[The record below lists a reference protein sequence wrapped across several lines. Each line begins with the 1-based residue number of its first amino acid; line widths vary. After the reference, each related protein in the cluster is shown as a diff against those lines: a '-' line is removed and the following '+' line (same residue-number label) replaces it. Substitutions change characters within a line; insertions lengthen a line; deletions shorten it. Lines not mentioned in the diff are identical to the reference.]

1 MASHRSKVQL
11 APPLEYMVMLTLK
24 SGIPDCIVSITNIVM
39 MMYIQNRNDN
49 GFLDFKAK
57 MEQ

>member
-11 APPLEYMVMLTLK
+11 VPPLEYMVMLTLK
-24 SGIPDCIVSITNIVM
+24 SGIPDCIVSIANVVM

-49 GFLDFKAK
+49 DFLDFKAK

>member
-1 MASHRSKVQL
+1 
-11 APPLEYMVMLTLK
+11 MLTLK

>member
-1 MASHRSKVQL
+1 
-11 APPLEYMVMLTLK
+11 MVMLTLK
-24 SGIPDCIVSITNIVM
+24 SGIPDCIVSIANIVM

-49 GFLDFKAK
+49 DFLDFKAK